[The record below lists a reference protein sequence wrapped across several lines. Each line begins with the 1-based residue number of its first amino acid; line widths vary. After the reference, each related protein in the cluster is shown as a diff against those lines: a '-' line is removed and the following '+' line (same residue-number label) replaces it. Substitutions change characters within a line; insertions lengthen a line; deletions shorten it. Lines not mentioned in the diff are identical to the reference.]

1 MSQDKVNQL
10 GLKPLAR
17 ILSYADAEAEPVDF
31 CIAPS
36 LSGAKALQRAK
47 LTLD

>member
-1 MSQDKVNQL
+1 MKEL

-17 ILSYADAEAEPVDF
+17 IAGYGDAEVEPVDF

-36 LSGAKALQRAK
+36 LSGEKAL
-47 LTLD
+47 